1 MKAKS
6 YFILSLF
13 LCSILH
19 SQDLDVRF
27 TSEPSKNSLG
37 INENLRIDFK
47 MNQDGDNFNAPN
59 FEDFRVVGGPNQ
71 SVSNTWVNGKRTF
84 SKVYSYYLTPLK
96 TGKLTIGQATIE
108 INSQVYKTIP
118 VVVDVTE
125 SVTISKNPND
135 PSYLVDENLHL
146 VAEASN
152 ISPFLNEGISITY
165 KLFFSPQINVTNV
178 GEIDSPKY
186 SDFWSHNIKIPRL
199 QIERGTYKGKS
210 YNYVIWKKIVLYP
223 QKVGELNVLP
233 LTLDVSVDVPTNKRD
248 FFGNRIYTQ
257 VPKTVTAGKREIN
270 VLALPKNAP
279 DNFGAD
285 VASELQSSIGIPFKE
300 VENHFTRQGSR
311 EEVVHLSSALKA
323 LAVSLFKIANDI
335 RWMGSGPVSGL
346 GDLKIPAL
354 QPGSSIMPGK
364 VNPVIP
370 EMMMQVSAQ
379 VIGNDT
385 TITFSSANGNFELN
399 TMLPVMAHNLLES
412 IALLTTGVSVFGE
425 KLIKDLEA
433 NTEKLNEDTQKNS
446 ILVTALVPKLGYD
459 VAAEVAK
466 EAMEN
471 GLTIKDVLLSK
482 ELMSEGD
489 IDDLLDIEKLI

>member
-1 MKAKS
+1 MNKKETRIEKDSMGEFEVPIDAMYGASTARAIENFPISELKFSRSFIRALGEIKKACAVVNQNNKLLDKKIATAIFDGAEEVISGNHDKDFAVDIFQTGSGTSTNMNANEIIAKIASDKTGESIHPNDHVNMSQSSNDVIPTATNVAAVIDVTEGLIPELSNLISLLNEKAKQWEKV
-6 YFILSLF
+6 Y
-13 LCSILH
+13 
-19 SQDLDVRF
+19 
-27 TSEPSKNSLG
+27 KNGRTHLMDATPVSLG
-37 INENLRIDFK
+37 QEFSGYADLVNER
-47 MNQDGDNFNAPN
+47 MGDIKASLDNVQKLAIGGTAVGTGINAPN
-59 FEDFRVVGGPNQ
+59 
-71 SVSNTWVNGKRTF
+71 
-84 SKVYSYYLTPLK
+84 
-96 TGKLTIGQATIE
+96 
-108 INSQVYKTIP
+108 
-118 VVVDVTE
+118 
-125 SVTISKNPND
+125 
-135 PSYLVDENLHL
+135 
-146 VAEASN
+146 
-152 ISPFLNEGISITY
+152 
-165 KLFFSPQINVTNV
+165 
-178 GEIDSPKY
+178 
-186 SDFWSHNIKIPRL
+186 
-199 QIERGTYKGKS
+199 
-210 YNYVIWKKIVLYP
+210 
-223 QKVGELNVLP
+223 
-233 LTLDVSVDVPTNKRD
+233 
-248 FFGNRIYTQ
+248 
-257 VPKTVTAGKREIN
+257 
-270 VLALPKNAP
+270 
-279 DNFGAD
+279 NFGAD

-471 GLTIKDVLLSK
+471 GLTIKDVLLGK
-482 ELMSEGD
+482 ELMTEGD

>member
-1 MKAKS
+1 MNKKETRIEKDSMGEFEVPIDAMYGASTARAIENFPISDLKFSRSFIRALGEIKKA
-6 YFILSLF
+6 
-13 LCSILH
+13 CA
-19 SQDLDVRF
+19 VV
-27 TSEPSKNSLG
+27 
-37 INENLRIDFK
+37 
-47 MNQDGDNFNAPN
+47 NQDNKLLDKKIATAIIDGAEEVIAGNHDKDFAVDIFQTGSGTSTNMNAN
-59 FEDFRVVGGPNQ
+59 EIIAKIASD
-71 SVSNTWVNGKRTF
+71 
-84 SKVYSYYLTPLK
+84 K
-96 TGKLTIGQATIE
+96 TGESIHPNDHVNMSQSSNDVIPTATNVAAVI
-108 INSQVYKTIP
+108 
-118 VVVDVTE
+118 DVTE
-125 SVTISKNPND
+125 GLIPELNNLIS
-135 PSYLVDENLHL
+135 L
-146 VAEASN
+146 
-152 ISPFLNEGISITY
+152 LNE
-165 KLFFSPQINVTNV
+165 KAKQ
-178 GEIDSPKY
+178 
-186 SDFWSHNIKIPRL
+186 
-199 QIERGTYKGKS
+199 
-210 YNYVIWKKIVLYP
+210 WKKVYKNGRTHLMDATPVSLGQEFSGYADLVNERMGDIKASLDNV
-223 QKVGELNVLP
+223 QKLAIGGTAVG
-233 LTLDVSVDVPTNKRD
+233 T
-248 FFGNRIYTQ
+248 GI
-257 VPKTVTAGKREIN
+257 
-270 VLALPKNAP
+270 NAP

-412 IALLTTGVSVFGE
+412 IALLTTGVNVFGE

-466 EAMEN
+466 EAMDN
-471 GLTIKDVLLSK
+471 GLTIKDVLISK
-482 ELMSEGD
+482 ELMTEGD

>member
-1 MKAKS
+1 MTEQFRTEKDSMGEFQVPINAKYGASTARAVENFPISNLRFSRSFIKALGEIKKACAKVNQNNKLLDKNFADSIIDAAQQVIDGDHDKDFVVDIFQTGSGTSTNMNANEIISKIASESLSENIHPNDHVNMSQSSNDVIPTATNVAAVTEIVQNLIPAVESLIQSLEDKAKKWEKVYKNGRTHLMDATPVS
-6 YFILSLF
+6 LGQEFSGYAALLSERLEDIKLSL
-13 LCSILH
+13 
-19 SQDLDVRF
+19 VNA
-27 TSEPSKNSLG
+27 SKLAIGGTAVGTG
-37 INENLRIDFK
+37 I
-47 MNQDGDNFNAPN
+47 
-59 FEDFRVVGGPNQ
+59 
-71 SVSNTWVNGKRTF
+71 
-84 SKVYSYYLTPLK
+84 
-96 TGKLTIGQATIE
+96 
-108 INSQVYKTIP
+108 
-118 VVVDVTE
+118 
-125 SVTISKNPND
+125 
-135 PSYLVDENLHL
+135 
-146 VAEASN
+146 
-152 ISPFLNEGISITY
+152 
-165 KLFFSPQINVTNV
+165 
-178 GEIDSPKY
+178 
-186 SDFWSHNIKIPRL
+186 
-199 QIERGTYKGKS
+199 
-210 YNYVIWKKIVLYP
+210 
-223 QKVGELNVLP
+223 
-233 LTLDVSVDVPTNKRD
+233 
-248 FFGNRIYTQ
+248 
-257 VPKTVTAGKREIN
+257 
-270 VLALPKNAP
+270 NAP
-279 DNFGAD
+279 DNFGKD
-285 VASELQSSIGIPFKE
+285 VAKEISKSLGINFVE

-311 EEVVHLSSALKA
+311 EEVVHLSGCLKA
-323 LAVSLFKIANDI
+323 FAVSMFKIANDI

-466 EAMEN
+466 EAMES